1 MSNFFVIFIFVMLFC
16 TFINI
21 NVMRLSSFSSSYS
34 ALHRD
39 VTRYYTL
46 YNVAKMDQDENR
58 MSEAFAKLES
68 CFASYQEKCEKRDG
82 LLSLTNL
89 VRASYPNLFAKIDR
103 ETEEMEAIF
112 TVCRLKA

>member
-1 MSNFFVIFIFVMLFC
+1 MSIFFVIFTFFMIYCIFNS
-16 TFINI
+16 INL
-21 NVMRLSSFSSSYS
+21 MRLSSFASSYT
-34 ALHRD
+34 ALHRE

-46 YNVAKMDQDENR
+46 YNVAKMEHDENR

-103 ETEEMEAIF
+103 ETEEMETVF
-112 TVCRLKA
+112 TICRLMA